1 MIQYVLGFL
10 VDDCAPMDTKI
21 TRNPCENN
29 MLTNSNKAFYKFQ
42 LFLKWKGFEFYNT
55 HQIANSQ
62 EKEYEQIMNLLLSE
76 EAMSRQNVLD

>member
-1 MIQYVLGFL
+1 MVN
-10 VDDCAPMDTKI
+10 DCVPMETYMTRDT
-21 TRNPCENN
+21 CEYD
-29 MLTNSNKAFYKFQ
+29 MTTNSNKALYKVQ